1 MEKTDSGK
9 QKKRKYEEL
18 RRQMEAA
25 LEERDPAFSSLSNAA
40 AILYQGLERVNWAG
54 FYLLDAGA
62 LWLGPFQGKPACVRI
77 EVGKGVCGTAAAERR
92 TVLVEDVHRFPGHIA
107 CDCASRSEI
116 VVPLYREGDMIAV
129 MDIDSPEEGR
139 FDRDDQEGLERIA
152 AVIQRAVAAVWPE
165 KSGGPKR

>member
-92 TVLVEDVHRFPGHIA
+92 
-107 CDCASRSEI
+107 
-116 VVPLYREGDMIAV
+116 
-129 MDIDSPEEGR
+129 
-139 FDRDDQEGLERIA
+139 
-152 AVIQRAVAAVWPE
+152 
-165 KSGGPKR
+165 